1 MDGANIEIREECGWK
16 LSQYCSVREPCFF
29 ASHVSGEDTMF
40 IFGCLEHEAVTL
52 KRGLTPLF
60 LWLLLLLLAYD
71 DVDELSCNVQVAG
84 VAAKAKNGDYPID
97 SRLQAVFQ
105 VGLVPA
111 EAASAFSHVHDLK
124 SSWRQF
130 AMVSSPGMSR
140 RPQDAQDLPESLRPC
155 LCLFCE
161 AHGEFCSLIDKLC
174 NTYGAGTW
182 EGAVCKFGWLSPKK
196 LALRFLRGWRAL
208 ALP

>member
-60 LWLLLLLLAYD
+60 LWLLLLLLLAYD

-111 EAASAFSHVHDLK
+111 EAASAFRHVHDLK

-130 AMVSSPGMSR
+130 AMVSSPRVSR
-140 RPQDAQDLPESLRPC
+140 RRMPSFARWLTSSATRTVQAP
-155 LCLFCE
+155 
-161 AHGEFCSLIDKLC
+161 GMV
-174 NTYGAGTW
+174 TGTW
-182 EGAVCKFGWLSPKK
+182 LSMTFLPSWMLRQKWTQPTRTKPSGASSASRCCPL
-196 LALRFLRGWRAL
+196 LHRASCM
-208 ALP
+208 